1 MSLLRPKAPRSREKR
16 LDTLGAWL
24 GTVSV
29 ASKEFAGDEIPQR
42 IRTFAQSSN
51 DDLLYALR
59 ILAGIRDSVTIIHGP
74 RGCAAAG
81 LHHIASRRNNTHW
94 IVTNLDERDT
104 IMGADGKLRKSVVAL
119 YRRYHPSVVFIVG
132 NPVIAI
138 NNDDIQSVVEELH
151 EELGLSIV
159 PVYVTGFSSQNA
171 VSGYDTALHS
181 LLKYL
186 TGEASAIE
194 KNESLNLLSVAE
206 HPQDRKEAQ
215 HLLEELGI
223 TLNVFPDDSTIDVF
237 RLAVAARASIPL
249 CPDAPEYLG
258 AILQQKYKVP
268 LLDVSRPVGIEGTGR
283 WLKSIAT
290 LLGKEDTAEELH
302 SGKAAEIARQLGSFS
317 LKGVKVYISLSS
329 ANAFSVLDLVE
340 ELGGE
345 IAGLTLTHLDRL
357 HIRHLDELAARNP
370 SLQIHVSDGQAFE
383 EISILRTLTPDL
395 YLGDST
401 HVAQVARLGIP
412 AVSLESLALVGYS
425 GVVRLARRIKIA
437 LANHSYGDSLAKVNS
452 PYKDAWFRR
461 SHNWHIKQEVK

>member
-1 MSLLRPKAPRSREKR
+1 MSPLHPKAPRSREKR

-59 ILAGIRDSVTIIHGP
+59 ILARIRDSVTIIHGP
-74 RGCAAAG
+74 RGCVAAG
-81 LHHIASRRNNTHW
+81 LHHVASGRNNTHW
-94 IVTNLDERDT
+94 VVTNLDERDT

-119 YRRYHPSVVFIVG
+119 HRRYHPSVIFIVG

-151 EELGLSIV
+151 EELGLAIV

-186 TGEASAIE
+186 AGESSIIE

-215 HLLEELGI
+215 HLLEKLGI
-223 TLNVFPDDSTIDVF
+223 TLNVIPDDATIDLF

-258 AILQQKYKVP
+258 AILQQTYGVP
-268 LLDVSRPVGIEGTGR
+268 LIDVSRPVGVEGTGR
-283 WLKSIAT
+283 WLKSIAAF
-290 LLGKEDTAEELH
+290 LGKEDAAEELH
-302 SGKAAEIARQLGSFS
+302 KGKVAETTLQLGNFS

-345 IAGLTLTHLDRL
+345 VAGLTITHLDRL
-357 HIRHLDELAARNP
+357 YIRHLNELAERNP

-383 EISILRTLTPDL
+383 EISILRKLSPDL

-401 HVAQVARLGIP
+401 HLGQVARLGIP
-412 AVSLESLALVGYS
+412 VVSLESLALVGYS
-425 GVVRLARRIKIA
+425 GVVRVARRIKTA
-437 LANHSYGDSLAKVNS
+437 LANNSYGDSLAKVNS
-452 PYKDAWFRR
+452 PYQDAWFRR

>member
-1 MSLLRPKAPRSREKR
+1 MSLLRAKAPRSREKR

-24 GTVSV
+24 GLVSA
-29 ASKEFAGDEIPQR
+29 ASTEFAGEEIAQR

-81 LHHIASRRNNTHW
+81 LYHIAAGSNTRW
-94 IVTNLDERDT
+94 AVTNLDERDT
-104 IMGADGKLRKSVVAL
+104 IMGADGKLRKSVVAFV
-119 YRRYHPSVVFIVG
+119 RRYHPAVVFIVG

-151 EELGLSIV
+151 EELELPIV

-186 TGEASAIE
+186 AGSSAPTI
-194 KNESLNLLSVAE
+194 KNETVNLLSVAE

-215 HLLEELGI
+215 ELLEQLGI
-223 TLNVFPDDSTIDVF
+223 ELNVIPDDSTIDAF

-249 CPDAPEYLG
+249 SPDAPEYLG
-258 AILQQKYKVP
+258 AILHKKYGVP
-268 LLDVSRPVGIEGTGR
+268 LINVLRPVGVEGTGL
-283 WLKSIAT
+283 WLKSIAAF
-290 LLGKEDTAEELH
+290 LGKEDVAAGLHGIKSAET
-302 SGKAAEIARQLGSFS
+302 ARQLGDFS
-317 LKGVKVYISLSS
+317 LKGIKTYISLSS
-329 ANAFSVLDLVE
+329 INAFSVLDLVE

-345 IAGLTLTHLDRL
+345 VVGLTITHLDRL
-357 HIRHLDELAARNP
+357 HVRNLDELAARNP

-383 EISILRTLTPDL
+383 EISILRKLAPDL

-401 HVAQVARLGIP
+401 HLGQVARLGIP
-412 AVSLESLALVGYS
+412 AVSLESLAIIGYS
-425 GVVRLARRIKIA
+425 GVIRLARRIKTA
-437 LANHSYGDSLAKVNS
+437 LANRSYGLSLAKINS
-452 PYKDAWFRR
+452 PYQDAWFRR